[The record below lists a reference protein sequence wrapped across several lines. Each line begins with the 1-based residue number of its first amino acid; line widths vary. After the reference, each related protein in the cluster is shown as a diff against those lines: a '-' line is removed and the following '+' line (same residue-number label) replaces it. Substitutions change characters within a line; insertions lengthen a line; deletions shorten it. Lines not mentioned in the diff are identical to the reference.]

1 MKQLL
6 LLLLLITSFGYSQN
20 FTKIDNIVKLYPK
33 YTTPEQLAEKINKD
47 FIDDVSKVRAAFRW
61 LTYNIRYDLEEYYQ
75 PKKVIEF
82 RFSTEQ
88 ERLEKLQTIKDKIV
102 REAFLTKMGVCEEYA
117 QSFKKI
123 AGLLG
128 IEAEVIKGYVRS
140 TSNDIGRIPRT
151 TNHAWNAVKLDNKWI
166 ILDATWAAGYLYNG
180 RWIKDFN
187 EYFFDV
193 DKKKIA
199 KTHYPDS
206 RKWKLLLNHG
216 SLENFYNQP
225 IYSHELLKKDIEVV
239 FPTEGSVILNRS
251 KNIELTF
258 KNLKSTDEIFYN
270 FGGQRY
276 SKKPTIS
283 FVGDKA
289 IISIEN
295 PGRDTKLFLF
305 INKTLALEYK
315 VYVR

>member
-47 FIDDVSKVRAAFRW
+47 FNDDVSKVRAAFRW

-102 REAFLTKMGVCEEYA
+102 NEAFLTKMGVCEEYA

-123 AGLLG
+123 ADLLG

-305 INKTLALEYK
+305 IDKTLALEYK

>member
-123 AGLLG
+123 ADLLG

-258 KNLKSTDEIFYN
+258 KNLKSTNEIFYN

-305 INKTLALEYK
+305 IDKTLALEYK

>member
-88 ERLEKLQTIKDKIV
+88 ERLEKLLTIKDKIV

-123 AGLLG
+123 ADLLG

-258 KNLKSTDEIFYN
+258 KNLKSTNEIFYN